1 MQWSL
6 GRDEVSLFFAP
17 AGMVVVAP
25 LPDGSFRVVA
35 VLDEAPER
43 PGIADIQALLDAR
56 GPRTGT
62 NRVEQVIWSS
72 RFKVHHRVAEAY
84 RAGRFLLMGDAAHV
98 HSPAGGQGMN
108 TGIVDAV
115 VLGGMLAEV
124 VRGARPDAWL
134 DRYAALRRPAAR
146 TVVSFTGRLT
156 ELATA
161 RSALGRAL
169 RNAAL
174 AAIDALPPARRRV
187 AMNLS
192 GLARRELAP
201 LAA

>member
-1 MQWSL
+1 
-6 GRDEVSLFFAP
+6 
-17 AGMVVVAP
+17 
-25 LPDGSFRVVA
+25 
-35 VLDEAPER
+35 
-43 PGIADIQALLDAR
+43 
-56 GPRTGT
+56 
-62 NRVEQVIWSS
+62 
-72 RFKVHHRVAEAY
+72 
-84 RAGRFLLMGDAAHV
+84 
-98 HSPAGGQGMN
+98 MN

-134 DRYAALRRPAAR
+134 DRYGALRRPAAR
-146 TVVSFTGRLT
+146 TVVAFTGRLT

-161 RSALGRAL
+161 RSAPGRAL

-174 AAIDALPPARRRV
+174 TAIDALPPARRRV